1 MVAVTLPVAAAD
13 IDWNAAAYHRVS
25 GAQTAWGLE
34 VLDRL
39 RLSGEETV
47 LDVGCGP
54 GTLTRILAE
63 RLPRGRVY
71 ALDSS
76 PDMLA
81 RAARELAGFG
91 QRVQL
96 IRALL
101 PDLPL
106 PGPVHAIVS
115 TATLHWVLD
124 HPALFRAF
132 RHVLLPGGQ
141 LEFQCGGA
149 GNLHHFFARAFDL
162 AAAPEFRDAFRD
174 WAQPWR
180 FVGTDET
187 RERLAAAGFVEAT
200 TWLENKP
207 IRYPDAAAF
216 ADFTGHV
223 LLRPFLARLDAE
235 RARRF
240 SAALAESAGHDR
252 PPYFLEYVRLNAS
265 ARAPEES
272 R

>member
-1 MVAVTLPVAAAD
+1 MSPTD

-25 GAQTAWGLE
+25 GAQIAWGLE

-39 RLSGEETV
+39 RLSGDETV

-54 GTLTRILAE
+54 GNLTKVLAE
-63 RLPRGRVY
+63 RLPRGRVF
-71 ALDSS
+71 ALDNS

-81 RAARELAGFG
+81 RAARELASFG
-91 QRVQL
+91 PRVQL
-96 IRALL
+96 IRAQL

-132 RHVLLPGGQ
+132 RQALLPGGQ
-141 LEFQCGGA
+141 LEFQCGGV
-149 GNLHHFFARAFDL
+149 GNLHRFYAQAFDL
-162 AAAPEFRDAFRD
+162 AATPEYRDAFRG
-174 WAQPWR
+174 WADPWR
-180 FVGTDET
+180 FVGPEET
-187 RERLAAAGFVEAT
+187 RERLLAAGFVEVK

-207 IRYPDAAAF
+207 TRYPDSAAYT
-216 ADFTGHV
+216 DFIGHV
-223 LLRPFLARLDAE
+223 ILRPLVARLEPD

-240 SAALAESAGHDR
+240 TLALAESAGR
-252 PPYFLEYVRLNAS
+252 QEPPYVLEYVRLNAS
-265 ARAPEES
+265 ARTPGE
-272 R
+272 RG